1 MSEWNYSQEEL
12 AAYFTNPAAR
22 TGPPPQSDGP
32 PPKRGWRGF
41 IDRKVANAKLAQAL
55 YALSL
60 IALIG
65 VLAVLGLAGYIASLS
80 GQLPSLEKLENPDL
94 QLATIAYSADGQEI
108 ARYARQNRS
117 WTTFDEISPHA
128 VSALVAVE
136 DRRFYDHWGI
146 DIFRTV
152 SAVGQTIL
160 GKIGFNYIRQGGS
173 TVTQQLARNLYNEE
187 IGFDQKIS
195 RKLKEWVTA
204 VQLEQRYT
212 KPEILEMFLNTVE
225 FGYNTYGIE
234 AASRT
239 FFNTTPAELT
249 PVQAATLI
257 GMLNGTTIYNPIRNP
272 NSSKRRRNRVMRDMV
287 LMGFLQ
293 QSYYD
298 EQHEQD
304 IVTEYTS
311 SSTASSFAPHF
322 AEYLAQW
329 MRDWGEQN
337 GYDIY
342 RDGLRIYTTIDSRLQ
357 ALGKEAVERQ
367 AEGLQRVVDFQWS
380 RPSPRLFGTD
390 LEDYEF
396 ITGHEPFKHYWETKE
411 REVNSFIRESERF
424 RLLRKAGFST
434 SDAVD
439 SLRRHTTFIDSLK
452 TRKTR
457 IEGALLAMDPRNG
470 QVKVWVGGR
479 DLQRGWFD
487 HVAQAKRQPGSTF
500 KPFVYTAAID
510 NGYSPYYML
519 PDSSLTYVD
528 VVGNVWQPGN
538 FGGFSERLLTLRE
551 GIATSTNT
559 ISARLILE
567 ITPQEAAYY
576 ARRMGVESELN
587 PVPSL
592 ALGTS
597 DVTLLELGRGYSTLA
612 NGGLR
617 YPVTFVSRIEDRF
630 GNVLY
635 EAQPQP
641 TEALSKETAYT
652 VVDMMRDVMRRGGTG
667 VRIATQF
674 GLGRYDLAGKTGTT
688 NDSADGW
695 FMMMHPELVM
705 GAWVGFDDRRVQFRT
720 DWWGQGAHN
729 ALLIVG
735 DFFKEATEDP
745 DLSFTL
751 DPFPAPIGG
760 ISRPE
765 IPPASDSLNVDPN
778 AEETDNRRNR
788 RRRVGW

>member
-1 MSEWNYSQEEL
+1 MSEWSYSQEEL
-12 AAYFTNPAAR
+12 AAYFNSPAAR
-22 TGPPPQSDGP
+22 ATPPPDGP
-32 PPKRGWRGF
+32 PPPPKGGWRGF
-41 IDRKVANAKLAQAL
+41 IDRKVANPRLAQAL
-55 YALSL
+55 YALSFFVL
-60 IALIG
+60 AGL
-65 VLAVLGLAGYIASLS
+65 LAVLSLGTYLLLLADD
-80 GQLPSLEKLENPDL
+80 LPTLEKLENPDL
-94 QLATIAYSADGQEI
+94 QLATIAYSVDGKEI

-117 WTTFDEISPHA
+117 WASYDEISPHA
-128 VSALVAVE
+128 FSALIAVE

-160 GKIGFNYIRQGGS
+160 GKLGFNFITQGGS

-187 IGFDQKIS
+187 IGFDQKVS
-195 RKLKEWVTA
+195 RKLKEWITA

-212 KPEILEMFLNTVE
+212 KQEILEMFLNTVE

-257 GMLNGTTIYNPIRNP
+257 GMLNGTTRFNPIRNP
-272 NSSKRRRNRVMRDMV
+272 ESSKRRRNRVMRDMV
-287 LMGFLQ
+287 LMGYLQ
-293 QSYYD
+293 QAYYD
-298 EQHEQD
+298 EHHEQD

-329 MRDWGEQN
+329 MRTWGEQN
-337 GYDIY
+337 GYDFY

-357 ALGKEAVERQ
+357 ELGKEAVVSQ
-367 AEGLQRVVDFQWS
+367 LDDLQRVVDFQWS
-380 RPSPRLFGTD
+380 RPVGTLYSTD
-390 LEDYEF
+390 TEDYAN
-396 ITGHEPFKHYWETKE
+396 ITGYEPFAHYWETKE
-411 REVNSFIRESERF
+411 REVNAFIRESERF
-424 RLLRKAGFST
+424 RVLRKNGLST
-434 SDAVD
+434 SAAID
-439 SLRRHTTFIDSLK
+439 SLRRHTAFMDSLK

-457 IEGALLAMDPRNG
+457 IEGGLLAIDPRNG

-510 NGYSPYYML
+510 NNYSPYYML
-519 PDSSLTYVD
+519 PDTSLTYVD
-528 VVGNVWQPGN
+528 AAGNVWQPGN
-538 FGGFSERLLTLRE
+538 FGGFSERMMTLRE
-551 GIATSTNT
+551 GLATSTNT

-567 ITPQEAAYY
+567 ITPQQAAYY
-576 ARRMGVESELN
+576 ARRMGIESDLN

-597 DVTLLELGRGYSTLA
+597 DVTLLELGRAYSTLA

-635 EAQPQP
+635 EAAPLP

-652 VVDMMRDVMRRGGTG
+652 VVDMMRAIIREGTG
-667 VRIATQF
+667 RRINGQF

-688 NDSADGW
+688 QESADGW

-705 GAWVGFDDRRVQFRT
+705 GAWVGFDDMRVQFRT

-729 ALLIVG
+729 ALLVVG
-735 DFFKEATEDP
+735 DFFQQATSDP
-745 DLSFTL
+745 NLEFTL
-751 DPFPAPIGG
+751 DPFPAPVGG

-765 IPPASDSLNVDPN
+765 ILPAADSLNVDPD
-778 AEETDNRRNR
+778 AEADDNRRP